1 MRISDRG
8 EVLFL
13 LEVRAFNEQRAPT
26 AAKDPFLCNRSG
38 RRAHTPTR
46 ATTAQLY
53 GPAVVDFARAG
64 TSIVE
69 PRISLETARDRWR
82 RVHAVV
88 SRCVWFVPF
97 RHRDGFGDNRSA
109 IAGAA
114 AAGFSAARKSAT
126 THRSDHD

>member
-1 MRISDRG
+1 MRLSDRG

-13 LEVRAFNEQRAPT
+13 LEVRSFNERRAQT
-26 AAKDPFLCNRSG
+26 AATDPFLRHRPR

-46 ATTAQLY
+46 ATTAQLD
-53 GPAVVDFARAG
+53 GPAVVDFTRAG

-69 PRISLETARDRWR
+69 PRISFETARDRWR

-97 RHRDGFGDNRSA
+97 RDRDGFGDNRSSA
-109 IAGAA
+109 AAA
-114 AAGFSAARKSAT
+114 AAGCSAARQPAT
-126 THRSDHD
+126 T